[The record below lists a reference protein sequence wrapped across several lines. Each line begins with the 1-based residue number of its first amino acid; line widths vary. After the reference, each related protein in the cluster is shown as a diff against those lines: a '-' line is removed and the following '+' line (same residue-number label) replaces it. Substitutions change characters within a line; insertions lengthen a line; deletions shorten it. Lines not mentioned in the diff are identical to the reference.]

1 MSNLRISSMNITVSL
16 DWMTLE
22 GKSQWT
28 MSFLKIWTVVDPLSE
43 TKDLMNLP
51 IQGQILVLILL
62 STNIE
67 QTVTI
72 VL

>member
-1 MSNLRISSMNITVSL
+1 MNIIVSL
-16 DWMTLE
+16 DLMTME
-22 GKSQWT
+22 EKSQWL